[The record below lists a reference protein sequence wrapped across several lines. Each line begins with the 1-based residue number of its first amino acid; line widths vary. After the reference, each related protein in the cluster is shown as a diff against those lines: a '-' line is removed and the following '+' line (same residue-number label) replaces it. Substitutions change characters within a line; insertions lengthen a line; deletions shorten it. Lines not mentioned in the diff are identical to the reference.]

1 MTGTREDAASPRD
14 SSREYATTTTG
25 SDNDQQHVGEIQT
38 PTAGPRRAGAS
49 TIAASASTIS
59 PSHAPLAVAPRS
71 FSKRFCICR
80 NALSSFPLHP
90 CKSGQECLGHFHWQ
104 CFGIDEDGCAPEHR
118 NTVMCPMCC
127 VAMVCREDTEA
138 SLASQMK
145 YIAQGSAHWAG
156 AVYILPVAH
165 HFLIGQSR
173 LIESLRR
180 QIADGN
186 SSKIDPVH
194 IWQTSAMSDEDVLIM
209 VELRSKLCAKVGLK
223 IRWCATGFRLIYS
236 VFVGTHTF

>member
-1 MTGTREDAASPRD
+1 MSESQKQNATTSPQGSPRE
-14 SSREYATTTTG
+14 STTKG
-25 SDNDQQHVGEIQT
+25 NNDNDQQQQNVGEIQT
-38 PTAGPRRAGAS
+38 PRTGPQAGAVLN
-49 TIAASASTIS
+49 AASASTMS
-59 PSHAPLAVAPRS
+59 LSHTSKVTPIT

-90 CKSGQECLGHFHWQ
+90 CKNGQECLGHFHWQ

-127 VAMVCREDTEA
+127 VAMVCREDSEA
-138 SLASQMK
+138 SLTSQMK

-194 IWQTSAMSDEDVLIM
+194 IWQTSAMSDEDVLD
-209 VELRSKLCAKVGLK
+209 RK
-223 IRWCATGFRLIYS
+223 S
-236 VFVGTHTF
+236 VV